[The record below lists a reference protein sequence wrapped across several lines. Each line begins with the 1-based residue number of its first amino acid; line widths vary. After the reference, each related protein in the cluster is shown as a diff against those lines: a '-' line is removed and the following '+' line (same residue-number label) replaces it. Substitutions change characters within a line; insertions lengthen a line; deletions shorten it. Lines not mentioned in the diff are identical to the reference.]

1 MLSKTVAAQQQNGM
15 PFVMA
20 ERRPFAQDRR
30 RAIVLNSL
38 SPRVPPSMRAF
49 LRAAVLLCCLG
60 PALVQ
65 AQSAYPSRP
74 IRFIAPFPPG
84 GSSDVLCRL
93 LGAKLGEGLGQVV
106 TVENR
111 PGAGGN
117 IGHEFAAKQPP
128 DGYTILISSSST
140 LATNPHLY
148 KRLGFDPVGD
158 FAPISMVASAGQ
170 VLVVHP
176 AVPAKSVA
184 ELIALAKA
192 RPGQLNFG
200 SGGKG
205 IQSHISAEMFKAA
218 AGVDIVHVPYKGTV
232 QAVSDLVAG
241 QVQLVFADM
250 VPAMP
255 HIRAGRLRA
264 LAVTTEKRS
273 PVLPDVPTMIEA
285 GIPGYRAGVW
295 WAVLAP
301 RGTPAAVVKRLNAE
315 LGRVVAL
322 ADVREKYASLG
333 VETEHSTPEEV
344 TARIKADTLEVAKVL
359 AAAGVEPE

>member
-1 MLSKTVAAQQQNGM
+1 
-15 PFVMA
+15 
-20 ERRPFAQDRR
+20 
-30 RAIVLNSL
+30 
-38 SPRVPPSMRAF
+38 MRATF
-49 LRAAVLLCCLG
+49 RAAVLVCCLA
-60 PALVQ
+60 PALPSTGLAQ
-65 AQSAYPSRP
+65 AAYPSRP
-74 IRFIAPFPPG
+74 IRFVAPFPPG

-93 LGAKLGEGLGQVV
+93 LGQKLSERLGQAVA
-106 TVENR
+106 VENR

-148 KRLGFDPVGD
+148 KRLGFDPVAD
-158 FAPISMVASAGQ
+158 FAPVSMVASAGQ

-176 AVPAKSVA
+176 AVPAKSVT
-184 ELIALAKA
+184 ELVALAKSK
-192 RPGQLNFG
+192 PGQLNFG

-205 IQSHISAEMFKAA
+205 IQSHISGEMFKAA
-218 AGVDIVHVPYKGTV
+218 TGVDIVHVPYKGTV

-273 PVLPDVPTMIEA
+273 PVLPDVPTMIES

-295 WAVLAP
+295 WAVVSP
-301 RGTPAAVVKRLNAE
+301 RGTPAAVVARLNGE
-315 LGRVVAL
+315 LGNIVKL
-322 ADVREKYASLG
+322 DDVRDKYASLG

-344 TARIKADTLEVAKVL
+344 TARIKTDTLEVAKVL
-359 AAAGVEPE
+359 KAAGVEPE

>member
-1 MLSKTVAAQQQNGM
+1 M
-15 PFVMA
+15 PATF
-20 ERRPFAQDRR
+20 
-30 RAIVLNSL
+30 
-38 SPRVPPSMRAF
+38 
-49 LRAAVLLCCLG
+49 RAAARVCCLLAALA
-60 PALVQ
+60 PAGAP

-74 IRFIAPFPPG
+74 IRFVAPFPPG

-93 LGAKLGEGLGQVV
+93 LGQKLTERLGQPVA
-106 TVENR
+106 VENR

-117 IGHEFAAKQPP
+117 IGHEFTAKQPP

-148 KRLGFDPVGD
+148 KRLGFDPVAD

-176 AVPAKSVA
+176 SVPAKSVS
-184 ELIALAKA
+184 ELVALAKA

-205 IQSHISAEMFKAA
+205 IQSHISGEMFKAA
-218 AGVDIVHVPYKGTV
+218 TGVDIVHVPYKGTV

-273 PVLPDVPTMIEA
+273 PVLPDVPTMIES

-295 WAVLAP
+295 WAVVSP
-301 RGTPAAVVKRLNAE
+301 RGTPPAVVGRLNAE
-315 LGRVVAL
+315 LGRIVTL

-344 TARIKADTLEVAKVL
+344 TARIRADTVEVAKVL